1 MSSLLF
7 KLFLHC
13 LTCELELGFFVLLQ
27 RHWHAAG
34 RGRAARGCA
43 GHRVLQW
50 SVLRLIAHMTLKLF
64 LHCLMICELEVFFLF
79 LWQCGTAARGCA
91 GSSVAAAAPP
101 LAVGGLSGDITYDPH
116 KFSDLTIM

>member
-1 MSSLLF
+1 MIF

-13 LTCELELGFFVLLQ
+13 LTCELELGFFVLRQ

-34 RGRAARGCA
+34 RRRAARGCA

-64 LHCLMICELEVFFLF
+64 LHCLMICELEVFFF
-79 LWQCGTAARGCA
+79 WQCGTAARGCA
-91 GSSVAAAAPP
+91 GRRAAAAAPP
-101 LAVGGLSGDITYDPH
+101 LAVGGLSGDITYDHH
-116 KFSDLTIM
+116 KFSDITIM